1 MNVEIMGGMINEM
14 FPQKNFACHINP
26 IPIGRSDLTM
36 IASKDCLNEGLFVQG
51 IRFPSVKEGAG
62 RLRLTVMSDH
72 TLDDLKNAGQVIKS
86 VVVHGPR
93 G

>member
-1 MNVEIMGGMINEM
+1 
-14 FPQKNFACHINP
+14 
-26 IPIGRSDLTM
+26 M
-36 IASKDCLNEGLFVQG
+36 IASKACLKQGLFVQG

-72 TLDDLKNAGQVIKS
+72 TLDDLKNASQVIKS
-86 VVVHGPR
+86 VVVNGAR